1 MIDSIAG
8 LDELEH
14 ILAELPKDAEVEVR
28 GLHYVTSNSSALNYL
43 QAVEN
48 AAWDVEKHFVL
59 AVDVKLAKRL
69 VELSYR
75 KKRAYFHFIV
85 PRFVSVQL
93 SSETPCCA
101 VPAVPLF
108 LRLDGPLSDDQRGKN
123 FSGEAATAGNL
134 IIRFFAF
141 FFQTVKQFWTDVRMF
156 DQSTVASF
164 QIIDEIE
171 FKNMKSMRG
180 GVSTPKNPEDEHV
193 NVSI

>member
-1 MIDSIAG
+1 M
-8 LDELEH
+8 
-14 ILAELPKDAEVEVR
+14 
-28 GLHYVTSNSSALNYL
+28 NYL
-43 QAVEN
+43 QEVEN

-59 AVDVKLAKRL
+59 AIDVKMAKRL

-85 PRFVSVQL
+85 PRFVSMSQIACAEEPHGNSASEENL
-93 SSETPCCA
+93 SKSKSK
-101 VPAVPLF
+101 LQSS
-108 LRLDGPLSDDQRGKN
+108 RSLSL
-123 FSGEAATAGNL
+123 S
-134 IIRFFAF
+134 
-141 FFQTVKQFWTDVRMF
+141 QTVKQFWADVRMF

-193 NVSI
+193 NVSIGKFISAQSLYIFERTDERTLRESSNTI